1 MSRYGIIVC
10 QMDYFFIDGVAV
22 LSLGYTM
29 NLSNPQKKLRKVR
42 LGFKQVDLCA
52 SDIVD
57 ALFIVTDVG
66 KLSIYLSLFRSDF
79 RRYTR
84 SQ

>member
-1 MSRYGIIVC
+1 
-10 QMDYFFIDGVAV
+10 MDYFFIDGVAV

-66 KLSIYLSLFRSDF
+66 KLSIYLCSGVSSGDTQEANDKSNNLQTGPD
-79 RRYTR
+79 
-84 SQ
+84 